1 MCDDHPETCR
11 YSGRGLIQLLI
22 LRTLFDKRL
31 HGYEIMGE
39 LERMT
44 DGRYAPEPGSIYT
57 MLRRM
62 EKSGLLESEWKSK
75 KGRIDRRMYALTDSG
90 REVLRNGLRM
100 IRERKPVLEA
110 LLRFYDAEFKG
121 EKGDG

>member
-1 MCDDHPETCR
+1 
-11 YSGRGLIQLLI
+11 
-22 LRTLFDKRL
+22 
-31 HGYEIMGE
+31 
-39 LERMT
+39 
-44 DGRYAPEPGSIYT
+44 
-57 MLRRM
+57 
-62 EKSGLLESEWKSK
+62 
-75 KGRIDRRMYALTDSG
+75 MYALTDSG